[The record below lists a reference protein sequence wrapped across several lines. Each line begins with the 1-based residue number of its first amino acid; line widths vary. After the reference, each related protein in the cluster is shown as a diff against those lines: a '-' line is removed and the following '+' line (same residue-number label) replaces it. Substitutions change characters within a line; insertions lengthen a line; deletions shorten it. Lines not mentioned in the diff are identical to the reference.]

1 MLWWDDVAKGLAK
14 QKQQT
19 QQSDTETEKSQ
30 TSPPQLS
37 KPKLHQRL
45 PP

>member
-45 PP
+45 PR